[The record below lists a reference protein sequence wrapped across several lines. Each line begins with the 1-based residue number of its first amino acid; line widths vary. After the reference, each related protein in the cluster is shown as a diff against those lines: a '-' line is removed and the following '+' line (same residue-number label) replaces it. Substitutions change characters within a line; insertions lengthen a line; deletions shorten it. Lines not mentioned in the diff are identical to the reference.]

1 MRATSSP
8 RWQFGL
14 CLSVLLSAM
23 IVWTGHLPLQADSDV
38 DQDPTE
44 PGMLVLTT
52 GRVVTGRILRNGQDY
67 LVRTSVGEM
76 FVPAGFVRLRCRHLS
91 DAYRQLRLAFPEHHG
106 AEHHMALARW
116 CLSQKLYAEARTEVR
131 DAIKLEP
138 DRAEAL
144 DMLQRLDTMVDPDRT
159 EQRQEKPAIVEV
171 GRQSQRLNEVESV
184 GGLPQELA
192 SLYVNKVQHILTNNC
207 SKAGCHAHNEE
218 AREFRLQKFTTGNRS
233 NRHLSERNLASIL
246 KFIDFDNP
254 LESPLLIKPRGNH
267 GRRGTVI
274 FVGSRGG
281 DQYAEL
287 RDWVLNV
294 AANRDESANV
304 RPRRVTTRRGGGKIR
319 TASYVK
325 SDGEN
330 NSAEHAEEPDLFP
343 ELSKGRR
350 NNPKSTNNHHASDS
364 SPVDREPDGP
374 PTGARDPFDPAEFNK
389 EGGK

>member
-14 CLSVLLSAM
+14 SLSVLLSAL
-23 IVWTGHLPLQADSDV
+23 IIWTGHLPLQADSEV

-67 LVRTSVGEM
+67 LVRTPSGEM
-76 FVPAGFVRLRCRHLS
+76 FVPAGLVRLRSRNLA
-91 DAYRQLRLAFPEHHG
+91 DAYRQLRLAFPENHG
-106 AEHHMALARW
+106 AEAHMALARW
-116 CLSQKLYAEARTEVR
+116 CLTQKMYSEARTEIR
-131 DAIKLEP
+131 DAIKMEP

-144 DMLQRLDTMVDPDRT
+144 DMLQRLDTMVDPERV
-159 EQRQEKPAIVEV
+159 EQRQEKPVIVEV
-171 GRQSQRLNEVESV
+171 GKPANRFNEVESV

-192 SLYVNKVQHILTNNC
+192 SHYVNKVQHILTNNC
-207 SKAGCHAHNEE
+207 SKSGCHGHNEE
-218 AREFRLQKFTTGNRS
+218 AREFRIQKFTTGNRS
-233 NRHLSERNLASIL
+233 NRHLSERNLAAIL

-274 FVGSRGG
+274 FVGSRGA
-281 DQYAEL
+281 DQYSEL

-294 AANRDESANV
+294 AANRNEGANV
-304 RPRRVTTRRGGGKIR
+304 RPRKVTSRRGGGKIR

-325 SDGEN
+325 PDGASA
-330 NSAEHAEEPDLFP
+330 SAEQSAEPDLFP

-350 NNPKSTNNHHASDS
+350 NNSKSSKTQHATDS
-364 SPVDREPDGP
+364 SPSDREPDGP
-374 PTGARDPFDPAEFNK
+374 LPGARDPFDPAEFNK